1 MMIGEKIR
9 VLIVDDIAETRENIR
24 KLLQFESDIEVIG
37 AARTGAEAIQLA
49 TELKPHVILMD
60 INMPDMDGIAAT
72 EAIRQRFSWVQI
84 VILSVQGDP
93 NYMRRAMLAGARD
106 FLTKPPAIDDLVS
119 AIRRAGVMAVEEK
132 GKAGAPA
139 APGKQDNLRPGT
151 SAIGYQHEGT
161 VITVYSPKGGVG
173 CSTIAANLAI
183 TLQNDETQ
191 VVIVDGNLQFG
202 DVAILFN
209 EQGKNH
215 VGDLTPRVD
224 ELDPDV
230 VEEVLITHAESK
242 VKILAAPPRPELA
255 EEIHPSQFSRLLTY
269 LRGLYPYIIVD
280 TPSELNDLV
289 VETMGVSDLIILV
302 STQDIPAIAKA
313 RLFLDLSRALG
324 ISNDKLIFIMN
335 RYDKRINI
343 TPERVSENFK
353 RPVEAIV
360 PLDSRT
366 VIPAINK
373 GVPFMIDSKM
383 RSQPA
388 SRAILGLAE
397 IIRAKISV

>member
-1 MMIGEKIR
+1 
-9 VLIVDDIAETRENIR
+9 
-24 KLLQFESDIEVIG
+24 
-37 AARTGAEAIQLA
+37 
-49 TELKPHVILMD
+49 
-60 INMPDMDGIAAT
+60 
-72 EAIRQRFSWVQI
+72 
-84 VILSVQGDP
+84 
-93 NYMRRAMLAGARD
+93 MRRAMLAGARD

-119 AIRRAGVMAVEEK
+119 AIRRAGVMAAEEK
-132 GKAGAPA
+132 GKAGTPA
-139 APGKQDNLRPGT
+139 APSKQDNLRPGT
-151 SAIGYQHEGT
+151 SAVAYRHEGT

-173 CSTIAANLAI
+173 CSTIAANLAV

-202 DVAILFN
+202 DIAILFN

-324 ISNDKLIFIMN
+324 IGNEKLNFVMN

-353 RPVEAIV
+353 RPVEAVV

-397 IIRAKISV
+397 IIRAKVSV